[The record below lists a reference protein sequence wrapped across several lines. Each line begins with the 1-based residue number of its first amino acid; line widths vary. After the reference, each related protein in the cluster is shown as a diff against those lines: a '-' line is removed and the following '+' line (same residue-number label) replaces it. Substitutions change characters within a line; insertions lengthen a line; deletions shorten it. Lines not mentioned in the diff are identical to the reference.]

1 MIVNQI
7 RAGFRILAASVLLC
21 WALQSGPSQLAAQDG
36 EGTNA
41 ADDRPNL
48 LTIAEAEAK
57 KQRALIDAR
66 IKSTLMQLGIYTD
79 PSLDFVQQKMKEIIS
94 YGSHAVP
101 LLVEA
106 MENQSTERT
115 QINAGRMAASILA
128 RIKDP
133 RVRPE
138 VQRMLIGGN
147 DRAKINALHC
157 LGHLGDQTGTAEI
170 VALLESKNLELRSE
184 ALICLGLMQYA
195 ETRALVEPILQGEDA
210 GLHLAAIRTLVHLG
224 DGANEDLVIPIF
236 TVSGD
241 LVVIEAGI
249 EFCHLFGTGQTVGP
263 LIALYGKEGLRRKQ
277 RWSIIRALTE
287 VGKRAGPSTHEPII
301 HFLKKHL
308 SSPDNRTIKEVAFA
322 LNELGDDTGV
332 KVRTAQLD
340 RLISRHS
347 SAEYYFRRGEIYL
360 EFKKYKQAQRDF
372 NEGLR
377 KDRKGG
383 RYGTQVFISLAR
395 CYAAES
401 RFADA
406 ERTLRKAEGQDFTR
420 LPIEYAEFRQ
430 MADDPRY
437 AKVFRPGW
445 K

>member
-1 MIVNQI
+1 MIAI
-7 RAGFRILAASVLLC
+7 RTPFGPRLVATVLLTFWAGFISASPLR
-21 WALQSGPSQLAAQDG
+21 AQDETG
-36 EGTNA
+36 AEA
-41 ADDRPNL
+41 AGGPPNL
-48 LTIAEAEAK
+48 LTIAEAEAR

-79 PSLDFVQQKMKEIIS
+79 PTLDFVQQKMKEILS
-94 YGSHAVP
+94 YGAHAVP
-101 LLVEA
+101 LLIDA

-115 QINAGRMAASILA
+115 QINAGRMAAAILA
-128 RIKDP
+128 RINDP

-138 VQRMLIGGN
+138 VQRMLAGGN

-157 LGHLGDQTGTAEI
+157 VGHLGDQTSSADI
-170 VALLESKNLELRSE
+170 VALLQSKNIELRSE
-184 ALICLGLMQYA
+184 ALICLGLMKYGA
-195 ETRALVEPILQGEDA
+195 TRDLVAPILKEKDT
-210 GLHLAAIRTLVHLG
+210 GLHLAAIRALFHLG
-224 DGANEDLVIPIF
+224 DPANEDLVILIF
-236 TVSGD
+236 PSTSD

-249 EFCHLFGTGQTVGP
+249 EFCHAFGTRDAMGSLMG
-263 LIALYGKEGLRRKQ
+263 LYDKEGLRRKQ

-287 VGKRAGPSTHEPII
+287 VGKRAGPSEQEPIVA
-301 HFLKKHL
+301 FLKKNL
-308 SSPDNRTIKEVAFA
+308 SSPDNRTIKEVALA

-332 KVRTAQLD
+332 KICTEQLD
-340 RLISRHS
+340 RLISKHS
-347 SAEYYFRRGEIYL
+347 SAEYYFRRGEIFL
-360 EFKKYKQAQRDF
+360 EFRKYKLAQRDF

-383 RYGTQVFISLAR
+383 RYGAQVFISLAR

-420 LPIEYAEFRQ
+420 LPIEYSEFRQ
-430 MADDPRY
+430 MADDPRH

>member
-1 MIVNQI
+1 MNV
-7 RAGFRILAASVLLC
+7 ILDRPWLRLVATVLLLF
-21 WALQSGPSQLAAQDG
+21 WAGLINAPHLGAQDKTG
-36 EGTNA
+36 AEP
-41 ADDRPNL
+41 ADNPPNL

-66 IKSTLMQLGIYTD
+66 IKSTLLQLGIYTD
-79 PSLDFVQQKMKEIIS
+79 PTLDFVQQKMKEILS
-94 YGSHAVP
+94 YDGYAVR
-101 LLVEA
+101 LLVDA

-128 RIKDP
+128 RINDP

-138 VQRMLIGGN
+138 VQRMLSGGN
-147 DRAKINALHC
+147 ERAKINALHC
-157 LGHLGDQTGTAEI
+157 VGHLGDQTSSAEI
-170 VALLESKNLELRSE
+170 VALLESKNIELQSE
-184 ALICLGLMQYA
+184 ALICLGLMKYGG
-195 ETRALVEPILQGEDA
+195 TRELVAPILEGKDA
-210 GLHLAAIRTLVHLG
+210 GLHLAAIRALIHLS
-224 DGANEDLVIPIF
+224 DPANEDLVIPIF
-236 TVSGD
+236 ASSSD
-241 LVVIEAGI
+241 LVVIETGV
-249 EFCHLFGTGQTVGP
+249 EFCHAFGTRAAVGS
-263 LIALYGKEGLRRKQ
+263 LLGLYEKEGLRRKQ

-287 VGKRAGPSTHEPII
+287 VGKRAGSSDQEPII
-301 HFLKKHL
+301 AFLKKNL
-308 SSPDNRTIKEVAFA
+308 NSADNRTIKEVALA

-332 KVRTAQLD
+332 KVCTKQLD

-347 SAEYYFRRGEIYL
+347 SAEYYFRRGEIFL
-360 EFKKYKQAQRDF
+360 EFMKYKQAQRDF

-383 RYGTQVFISLAR
+383 RYGAQVFVSLAR
-395 CYAAES
+395 CYAAET

-420 LPIEYAEFRQ
+420 LTIEYSEFRQ